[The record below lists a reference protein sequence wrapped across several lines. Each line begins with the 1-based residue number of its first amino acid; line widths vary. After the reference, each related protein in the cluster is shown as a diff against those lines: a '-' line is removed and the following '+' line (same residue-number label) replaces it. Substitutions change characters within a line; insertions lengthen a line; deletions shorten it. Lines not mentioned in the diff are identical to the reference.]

1 MTWCNKFGIHYLFN
15 NVPVSLLSILSLC
28 IILYEHSCLHLLHC
42 TWLKCIRSCTK
53 DLSHGFFS
61 NKWIV
66 HNQFMG
72 LGNPLE
78 VVEHY
83 LLNGRI
89 TSFSYRDKI
98 TMVSALVC
106 MVTYLTR
113 STVSHDLR
121 LSSSHDLTKLFHC
134 VVSQPWKNI
143 DLVLKLVMILTYGWD
158 HKLFI
163 YSLWIGSL
171 LMEVDSNRYSQ

>member
-15 NVPVSLLSILSLC
+15 DVLVSLLSIPISC
-28 IILYEHSCLHLLHC
+28 IILYEHSCLHLLHY
-42 TWLKCIRSCTK
+42 TWLRCIRSCTK
-53 DLSHGFFS
+53 DLSHGFLV
-61 NKWIV
+61 NRWCV
-66 HNQFMG
+66 HNQFVD
-72 LGNPLE
+72 LSKPLE
-78 VVEHY
+78 VVVHH
-83 LLNGRI
+83 LLIGGM
-89 TSFSYRDKI
+89 TGLDYQDGFP
-98 TMVSALVC
+98 MVSALVC